1 MKNLSAICEPTRA
14 KILQVIA
21 RHGTIAAG
29 DICAN
34 FSISNAA
41 ISQHLKILKEANFV
55 NMEID
60 AKRRLYSI
68 NPNGINAISDWVN
81 ELKQNMENRLDRLE
95 NFLEAKKDL
104 NS

>member
-1 MKNLSAICEPTRA
+1 MRTFHAISDPTRA
-14 KILQVIA
+14 KILQIIA
-21 RHGTIAAG
+21 SNGIIAAG

-41 ISQHLKILKEANFV
+41 ISQHLKILKEANLV

-60 AKRRLYSI
+60 AKKRLYSI
-68 NPNGINAISDWVN
+68 NPNGINEISDWIN
-81 ELKQNMENRLDRLE
+81 ELKYKMESRIDRLE
-95 NFLEAKKDL
+95 DFLNNGKDL